1 VKTIAETTWL
11 VGNNRY
17 PARDFPTLTEAFHA
31 VIDDIESEAIDL
43 EGLAN
48 DDTVTL
54 TAREADAKAAAAL
67 RRLVGLAERDND
79 AQADL
84 MGMPYYTYT
93 FEGPAGTY
101 KFWVKPDS
109 HNA

>member
-43 EGLAN
+43 EDLA
-48 DDTVTL
+48 TYALTL
-54 TAREADAKAAAAL
+54 TSREADTRAAAAL
-67 RRLVGLAERDND
+67 RRLIALAEHNNDNQD
-79 AQADL
+79 QI
-84 MGMPYYTYT
+84 MGVPYYTYT